1 MKTGS
6 TLPPGSRNRG
16 TTVVTLDQNM
26 VAEIGQDEG
35 ITDALT
41 GTGLAD
47 LPCGRPRQVLCRSA
61 RFFLSKFRI
70 TCNNLKID
78 ASGR

>member
-1 MKTGS
+1 LDQWCREDKKLIQDAGKMKTGS

-47 LPCGRPRQVLCRSA
+47 LPCGRPR
-61 RFFLSKFRI
+61 
-70 TCNNLKID
+70 
-78 ASGR
+78 